1 MSELVKRI
9 KNPGTIIAVTSAA
22 VLIATT
28 NGFSVDN
35 DKIMTTV
42 KAICTIGV
50 LLGVLNNPQTPG
62 VDNPLEIKK
71 EDK

>member
-1 MSELVKRI
+1 MSELWKRL
-9 KNPGTIIAVTSAA
+9 KNPGTILAVASAT

-28 NGFSVDN
+28 NGFAVDN
-35 DKIMTTV
+35 DKVMTTV

-62 VDNPLEIKK
+62 MDNPLTK